1 MLCVKWIKMPDNI
14 FISNDNKQLL
24 TPLSLA
30 ECKDLLASE
39 INIDQN

>member
-1 MLCVKWIKMPDNI
+1 MLCVKWIKMPDYI
-14 FISNDNKQLL
+14 FISDYNKQLL